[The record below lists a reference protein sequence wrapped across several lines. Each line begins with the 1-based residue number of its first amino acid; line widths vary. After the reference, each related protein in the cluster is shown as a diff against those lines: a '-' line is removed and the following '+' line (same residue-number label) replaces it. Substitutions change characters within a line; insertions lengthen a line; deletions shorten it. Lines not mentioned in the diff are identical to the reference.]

1 MFNVCQY
8 CLLIQMCHTPKVL
21 PVLNAIDYLTALESI
36 SLFRRGL
43 ILKFF
48 TANTKITKKLLNTR
62 QSESFLPGYD
72 TKCATSQNVTYRDR
86 NYYYNKGVIP

>member
-1 MFNVCQY
+1 M
-8 CLLIQMCHTPKVL
+8 IQMCHIPKVL
-21 PVLNAIDYLTALESI
+21 PVLNAIEYLTALESI

-48 TANTKITKKLLNTR
+48 TANIKITKKLLKTR